1 MNESEGVEGSQG
13 MASDPP
19 VRGDAI
25 TEVQRILE
33 AELSP
38 PAETQADPAE
48 ADPPEPQ
55 RAEKLDI
62 KSVAERLGVD
72 PGELYG
78 ALKVK
83 LADGEE
89 LSVGDLKDRLKPQA
103 EIETLKQNLTKAR
116 GEWEASKIRQ
126 SRELQAILSAIPQQ
140 AVSPQLL
147 ELHQSQRAERLSRE
161 REALLRAI
169 PEWADTGVITAE
181 RKQLSDYLAETGWPE
196 GTVDAIEDHRLFVT
210 LRAAAQDRA
219 ELQKLRAEKAKAEQ
233 PRPKVAAKP
242 QPARPQTEGQRFGQ
256 IKGSVAS
263 GRMSPV
269 SAVEKLLSGAVAQG
283 PRTGIRR

>member
-1 MNESEGVEGSQG
+1 MNESEGVEVSQG

-33 AELSP
+33 SELSP

-196 GTVDAIEDHRLFVT
+196 GTVDSI
-210 LRAAAQDRA
+210 
-219 ELQKLRAEKAKAEQ
+219 
-233 PRPKVAAKP
+233 
-242 QPARPQTEGQRFGQ
+242 
-256 IKGSVAS
+256 
-263 GRMSPV
+263 
-269 SAVEKLLSGAVAQG
+269 
-283 PRTGIRR
+283 

>member
-1 MNESEGVEGSQG
+1 MIEPEGVQTDTG

-25 TEVQRILE
+25 SEVQKLLE

-38 PAETQADPAE
+38 PAETQDEPAE
-48 ADPPEPQ
+48 ADPPEPK
-55 RAEKLDI
+55 RAEKLDL

-103 EIETLKQNLTKAR
+103 EIEALKANLTKAR
-116 GEWEASKIRQ
+116 GEFEADQIRQ
-126 SRELQAILSAIPQQ
+126 QRELNAILSAIPHQS
-140 AVSPQLL
+140 VNPQLF

-181 RKQLSDYLAETGWPE
+181 RKQLGDYLSEYGYPE
-196 GTVDAIEDHRLFVT
+196 GTLDQVEDHRLFVI
-210 LRAAAQDRA
+210 LRAAAKDRA

-233 PRPKVAAKP
+233 PKPKIAVRP
-242 QPARPQTEGQRFGQ
+242 QPAKPQTEGQRFGT
-256 IKGSVAS
+256 IKGAVTS
-263 GRMSPV
+263 GRLSPV
-269 SAVEKLLSGAVAQG
+269 AAVEKLLGSAAPAG